1 MKYKLVGKC
10 GDKEVE
16 FSNIKDAILKDYKLF
31 RETGN
36 SYNLFYKN
44 KRIERLKESDIS
56 FQDEI
61 DYLKAEIGFIDNFS
75 NCIYTGAEMKD
86 KVSNLSVGGCSEC
99 GNTDVQVYYIYDLM
113 NETKEKKALCKE
125 CYKEYKQS
133 GFYRLKKLEGQGKY
147 VKKGKNFN

>member
-16 FSNIKDAILKDYKLF
+16 FDSIKNAILKDYELF

-44 KRIERLKESDIS
+44 KRIERLKDVNTS

-61 DYLKAEIGFIDNFS
+61 DYLKAEIGFIDDFS
-75 NCIYTGAEMKD
+75 NCIYTGADTKD
-86 KVSNLSVGGCSEC
+86 SDCRLSTSGCLDC
-99 GNTDVQVYYIYDLM
+99 GEHETEIYYIYDIFE
-113 NETKEKKALCKE
+113 ETRERKALCKD
-125 CYKEYKQS
+125 CANDYRSLGYKVTKS
-133 GFYRLKKLEGQGKY
+133 LNN
-147 VKKGKNFN
+147 KKGKKFN